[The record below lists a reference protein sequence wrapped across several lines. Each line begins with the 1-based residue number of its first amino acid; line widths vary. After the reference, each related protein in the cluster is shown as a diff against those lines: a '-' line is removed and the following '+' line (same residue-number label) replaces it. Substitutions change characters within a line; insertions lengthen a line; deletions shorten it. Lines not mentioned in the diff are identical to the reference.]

1 MVSKKSLNFWT
12 EVKNIFKKISDKFD
26 AEWQKR
32 KRILSTQLLVA
43 IILKLVQSKSRQGY
57 SINCIQFWEVCTEK
71 NIELPQVNSIAA

>member
-1 MVSKKSLNFWT
+1 MDTEKSLNFWT

-43 IILKLVQSKSRQGY
+43 IILNSPYAKLAKQG
-57 SINCIQFWEVCTEK
+57 
-71 NIELPQVNSIAA
+71 